1 MGRKLRGG
9 MSAKTEIPENGILSR
24 ARIWAGVTA
33 VMSPCLCVL
42 AFSVGGQMALW
53 STSAVLSCILLL
65 LFSFSRAGAPEAGLQ
80 LATQTARST
89 ILDKLAD
96 IINAPEAH
104 RRQATN
110 SACFIIE
117 IDGFR
122 RMQDKFGPLQGDV
135 VSDRIL
141 SRLAA
146 TLRPED
152 TLERIGDG
160 RFCAALKSSFGID
173 IERCIQLAGR
183 LQMAVEKPVQT
194 DRIKVNATAS
204 IGFCQL
210 DRAPSQSADD
220 WLDASEIALGEA
232 LRQGPGGICGFTR
245 DLHARSQVHA
255 ELRDRALSAF
265 ANGEIRAWFQPQVST
280 DTGDMT
286 GFEALAR
293 WVHPEL
299 GVLGP
304 AQFLPALE
312 ELNLME
318 RLGEEMLRQSVE
330 ALACWQGLG
339 LEVPFVGVNF
349 SESDLRNP
357 DLVPK
362 LIWALEAS
370 DVSAKRITV
379 EILESVVTEHPDDD
393 IAQTLMSLADLGCGI
408 DMDDFGTG
416 NASLSAIRRLRVS
429 RIKLDRCL
437 VQGLDKNTEQQKV
450 VSAVLMMSE
459 KLGLETL
466 AEGVETRGEHTI
478 LAQLGCQHVQGY
490 GIAMPMPA
498 DDCWDWVQSHRAQL
512 APAPQWG
519 GRTG

>member
-1 MGRKLRGG
+1 
-9 MSAKTEIPENGILSR
+9 MSAKTELPENHSWSR
-24 ARIWAGVTA
+24 ARVWAVSTA

-42 AFSVGGQMALW
+42 AFSVGGQMVLW
-53 STSAVLSCILLL
+53 VTSAVLSGLL
-65 LFSFSRAGAPEAGLQ
+65 LFLFSLPTAGACQVGGQTGTP
-80 LATQTARST
+80 TARSVV
-89 ILDKLAD
+89 LDRLANVV
-96 IINAPEAH
+96 NAPSAYP
-104 RRQATN
+104 RRTAN
-110 SACFIIE
+110 SACFMIE
-117 IDGFR
+117 IDSFQ
-122 RMQDKFGPLQGDV
+122 RMREKFGPMQGDV
-135 VSDRIL
+135 VADRIL

-160 RFCAALKSSFGID
+160 RFCVVLKSSFGID

-183 LQMAVEKPVQT
+183 LQMAVEKSIQT
-194 DRIKVNATAS
+194 DRIKVDATAS
-204 IGFCQL
+204 IGFCPL
-210 DRAPSQSADD
+210 DRAPSPSADD

-245 DLHARSQVHA
+245 DLQTRSQVHA
-255 ELRDRALSAF
+255 ELRNRALSAF
-265 ANGEIRAWFQPQVST
+265 ANGEIRAWFQPQIST

-293 WVHPEL
+293 WVHPSL

-318 RLGEEMLRQSVE
+318 RLGEEMLRQSID
-330 ALACWQGLG
+330 ALAYWEGIG
-339 LEVPFVGVNF
+339 VEVPCVGVNF

-362 LIWALEAS
+362 LIWALEAA
-370 DVSAKRITV
+370 DVCAKRLTV
-379 EILESVVTEHPDDD
+379 EILENVVTEQPDDD
-393 IAQTLMSLADLGCGI
+393 IAQTLMRLADLGCGI

-416 NASLSAIRRLRVS
+416 NASLSAVRRLRVS

-459 KLGLETL
+459 KLGLDTL
-466 AEGVETRGEHTI
+466 AEGVETRGEHAM

-490 GIAMPMPA
+490 GIAMPMPLE
-498 DDCWDWVQSHRAQL
+498 DCWDWVQSHRAQL
-512 APAPQWG
+512 APSPQLG